1 MKLHRVAIVL
11 AAALSGVA
19 APAFAQSAGDW
30 TLATGVHQ
38 VAPKSDNGSLAGGTL
53 QVDVGS
59 DVKPTLAA
67 EYFLSDKLGVEVLA
81 SWPFQHDIQIDGLGT
96 VGSTKHLPPTVSL
109 QYHFGSG
116 PVRPFLGAG
125 VNFTTFFSEET
136 RGALAGNRISL
147 GNSFGP
153 ALHAGI
159 DFAVGERGAIR
170 VDARWIDIDTDV
182 DLNGSDI
189 GTVEIDPI
197 VFGAAYVIRF

>member
-11 AAALSGVA
+11 AAALSGAA
-19 APAFAQSAGDW
+19 APAFAQSTGDW
-30 TLATGVHQ
+30 ALATGVHQ

-53 QVDVGS
+53 HVDVGS

-125 VNFTTFFSEET
+125 VNFTAFFSEET

-159 DFAVGERGAIR
+159 DFALGERGAIR